1 MSMLGTRQSFVKQ
14 RSLWYLIPLSWLL
27 LCAMFGIHVLSQI
40 EYLPD
45 GQRPHEAYFAIVG
58 AIVFIL
64 QYIFASETLRAVFEE
79 WDWGGRLRAFG
90 FACLTCGVTIGVLVA
105 LNNASTAAAIIFT
118 LTVLWP
124 VGIGVLRNKR

>member
-27 LCAMFGIHVLSQI
+27 LCAMYGIHILSQI
-40 EYLPD
+40 EYLQE
-45 GQRPHEAYFAIVG
+45 GQRPHWLYFAVAG
-58 AIVFIL
+58 AIVFTL
-64 QYIFASETLRAVFEE
+64 QYVFAAETLRAMYEE

-90 FACLTCGVTIGVLVA
+90 FTCFACGMTIGVLVA
-105 LNNASTAAAIIFT
+105 LEDAAAAATIIFA

-124 VGIGVLRNKR
+124 AGIGMLRNKR